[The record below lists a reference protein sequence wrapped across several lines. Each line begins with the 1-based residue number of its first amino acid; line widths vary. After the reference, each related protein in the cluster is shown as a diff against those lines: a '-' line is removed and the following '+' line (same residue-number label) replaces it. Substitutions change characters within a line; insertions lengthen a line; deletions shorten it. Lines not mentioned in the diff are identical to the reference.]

1 MAAGHFHSSSRIFT
15 SQLFSCCCFCRGASI
30 VDRFVVVQDASAPD
44 REREL
49 LLRLAFLSLV
59 LLCVPLYA
67 ECGQL
72 VSSHDLSP
80 ESASSIEQFRIIF
93 YR

>member
-30 VDRFVVVQDASAPD
+30 VVVVLDASAP
-44 REREL
+44 EREL

-72 VSSHDLSP
+72 VSSHDLSS